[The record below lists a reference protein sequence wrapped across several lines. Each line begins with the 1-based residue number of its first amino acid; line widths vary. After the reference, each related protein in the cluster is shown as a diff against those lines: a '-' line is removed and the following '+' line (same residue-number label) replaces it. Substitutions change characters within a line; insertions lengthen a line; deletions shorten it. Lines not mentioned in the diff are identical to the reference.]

1 LKSSISEKERNTVH
15 LLALLVAVILL
26 LPVSSGCTK
35 AQSKEKMKGKTMSI
49 LQKKPVYTL
58 KVETFG
64 VSHFINV
71 NDCTVIFDVDDE
83 GQSAVV
89 VPINHWMR
97 SGENTISYD
106 LFPPEPGKP
115 FKPGSYV
122 RITLMVHELSD
133 PEKEYTVATLH
144 FSATKDEHQS
154 HTTGSSPSGMYSSL
168 KNFAPDKAGD
178 IEVFDATGAPMP
190 ADEDFAGA
198 MTFKRKINIPSSLPL
213 WTFFQSEEMPDHRM
227 NSRSDDEYEAAMAPL
242 FAEYRKVHD
251 ALAKKDIDAI
261 LPMFEER
268 NRETD
273 MAFYMEPG
281 TTAKR
286 MRESLMSTLTDLK
299 NGNLELLELGPRN
312 VDYHLEDNKKIVSL
326 RRTGLDHAIILNYVN
341 KKKDLGSKS
350 YPMLFRYQ
358 NGKYILTR

>member
-1 LKSSISEKERNTVH
+1 MH

-58 KVETFG
+58 RVETFG
-64 VSHFINV
+64 VSHYINV
-71 NDCTVIFDVDDE
+71 NDCTVIFDADDE

-115 FKPGSYV
+115 FKPGGYV

-144 FSATKDEHQS
+144 FSGTKDEHQS
-154 HTTGSSPSGMYSSL
+154 HTTGSTPSGMYSSL
-168 KNFAPDKAGD
+168 KNFAQDKAGD
-178 IEVFDATGAPMP
+178 IHVLDATGTPMP

-213 WTFFQSEEMPDHRM
+213 WAFFKSEEMPDYRAMYH
-227 NSRSDDEYEAAMAPL
+227 NDDEKYDEAMMPL
-242 FAEYRKVHD
+242 FAEYEKIQN
-251 ALAKKDIDAI
+251 ALEKKDIAAI
-261 LPMFEER
+261 MPMFEER

-273 MAFYMEPG
+273 MAFYLQPG

-286 MRESLMSTLTDLK
+286 MRESLISTLTDLK
-299 NGNLELLELGPRN
+299 EGNIELLKMGIRN
-312 VDYHLEDNKKIVSL
+312 VDFHLEDNKRIASL
-326 RRTGLDHAIILNYVN
+326 RTRDLGHAIALNYIN
-341 KKKDLGSKS
+341 KKDDLGSKN
-350 YPMLFRYQ
+350 YPMFFRYQ